1 MLMIEGSGSGK
12 KNSLFN
18 LKIQQPDIDKVI
30 YMLKIYAKQNVNFE
44 LVNGKVQAQSILMI

>member
-1 MLMIEGSGSGK
+1 MIEGSGSGK